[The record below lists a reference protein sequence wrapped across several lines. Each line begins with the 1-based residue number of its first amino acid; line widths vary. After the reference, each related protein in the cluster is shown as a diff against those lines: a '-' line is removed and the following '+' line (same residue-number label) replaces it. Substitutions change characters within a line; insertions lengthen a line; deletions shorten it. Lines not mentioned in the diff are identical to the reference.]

1 MEREI
6 CGNVET
12 PECPWYNS
20 KNKIISVVINDGV
33 TNIAEEAFSNCSRLT
48 SVTIP
53 KSVTTIGK
61 RAFYNCQS
69 LSSVE
74 MESGVDIIDEEAFSR
89 CSDLRSITI
98 PKSVTTIGKRAF
110 YNCQSLSSVEMKSGV
125 DIIGEEAF
133 SRCSDLRRITIP
145 ESVTNI
151 GTKAFYGCGS
161 LELALINAKNIG
173 DLAFGGCNVLRIIE
187 IGKNVENISI
197 NAFDECRHLE
207 KIHVSPDNQ
216 NYSNIDGVLLNKE
229 KTIIMKFPAGKD
241 AISYTVPSGVTKIG
255 DEAFKDCVRL
265 EKIELPNGV
274 TEIGEN
280 AFIGCTGLRT
290 IRIPKTV
297 TKIGDNAFKDCP
309 IAKIVTD
316 KDAKYVTEFAKTNS
330 IDYTEDD
337 FSANVSYSTTNLTNQ
352 NVTVIIDASA
362 GITQLPNGWNY
373 KESSENKSIT
383 KIYTENGTEN
393 VTIKNEKGTEIVLNI
408 SVNNIDKTA
417 PVITK
422 EINLASDKKSCY
434 VKLTSNK
441 EIQKVNRMDIVR

>member
-1 MEREI
+1 M
-6 CGNVET
+6 
-12 PECPWYNS
+12 
-20 KNKIISVVINDGV
+20 
-33 TNIAEEAFSNCSRLT
+33 
-48 SVTIP
+48 TIP
-53 KSVTTIGK
+53 KSVITIGR
-61 RAFYNCQS
+61 RAFYDCES
-69 LSSVE
+69 LSSVN
-74 MESGVDIIDEEAFSR
+74 MESGV
-89 CSDLRSITI
+89 
-98 PKSVTTIGKRAF
+98 
-110 YNCQSLSSVEMKSGV
+110 N
-125 DIIGEEAF
+125 IIGEEAF
-133 SRCSDLRRITIP
+133 HGCSNLTNITIP
-145 ESVTNI
+145 ETVTNI
-151 GTKAFYGCGS
+151 EKRAFFNCESLSIEEIPSGVNTIGEEAFHGCS
-161 LELALINAKNIG
+161 NLSSVSIKAKNIENF
-173 DLAFGGCNVLRIIE
+173 AFSGCKNLKRVF
-187 IGKNVENISI
+187 IGKDVENISSL
-197 NAFDECRHLE
+197 AFDFNNQSFEEINVL
-207 KIHVSPDNQ
+207 SDNK
-216 NYSNIDGVLLNKE
+216 NYSSIDGILFNKE
-229 KTIIMKFPAGKD
+229 KTVIIKYPTGKH
-241 AISYTVPSGVTKIG
+241 ATSYTVPSGVTKIG
-255 DEAFKDCVRL
+255 DNSFWYCALKKV
-265 EKIELPNGV
+265 ELPNGV
-274 TEIGEN
+274 TEIGES
-280 AFIGCTGLRT
+280 AFVGCNGLET

-352 NVTVIIDASA
+352 NVTVTIDASA

-393 VTIKNEKGTEIVLNI
+393 VTIKNENGTEIDLNI